1 MMRKLI
7 APESLAGLFGMAFVV
22 AGVAGFVPGVVDHYE
37 QLGWWKNGSGA
48 QLLGVF
54 QVSILHNLA
63 YIGFGTLGL
72 LMART
77 TATGRAYLSGGG
89 AVSLALGVY
98 GLLIDRAGDANVVPV
113 DRADDWLHIGV
124 GIAMIYA
131 GLAAALPGLRPAPSS

>member
-22 AGVAGFVPGVVDHYE
+22 VGVAGFVPGVVDHYE
-37 QLGWWKNGSGA
+37 QLGWWRNGSGA

-54 QVSILHNLA
+54 QVSILHNLVH
-63 YIGFGTLGL
+63 IGFGTLGL

-77 TATGRAYLSGGG
+77 TATARVYLSGGG
-89 AVSLALGVY
+89 AAYLALGVY

-113 DRADDWLHIGV
+113 DRADDWLHLGLGV
-124 GIAMIYA
+124 GMIYA

>member
-1 MMRKLI
+1 MKKLI
-7 APESLAGLFGMAFVV
+7 APESLAGLFGMAFVAV
-22 AGVAGFVPGVVDHYE
+22 GVAGFVPGVVDHYE

-54 QVSILHNLA
+54 QVSILHNLVH
-63 YIGFGTLGL
+63 IGLGTLGL

-77 TATGRAYLSGGG
+77 TATARVYLSVGG
-89 AVSLALGVY
+89 AAYLALGVY

-113 DRADDWLHIGV
+113 DRADNWLHLGLGV
-124 GIAMIYA
+124 AMIYA